1 MTAAPPDVESL
12 LVAWLSAAL
21 APIPVATD
29 LPDDLGEP
37 DVLQV
42 VQVNALPTQGEPP
55 AWNGPVLLYRPVVD
69 LDFYAATRT
78 EALDLALRTLG
89 LLPDLRG
96 HVSPYG
102 RVSDVTPPPTPSVRP
117 DFNDRVR
124 RYGAAVSFT
133 LRA

>member
-1 MTAAPPDVESL
+1 MTAESPDVESL
-12 LVAWLSAAL
+12 LVAWLSGRL
-21 APIPVATD
+21 DPILVATD

-42 VQVNALPTQGEPP
+42 VQVNALPALNPPP
-55 AWNGPVLLYRPVVD
+55 AWNGPVLLHTPTVD
-69 LDFYAATRT
+69 LDFFGGSRT
-78 EALDLALRTLG
+78 DALDLGKRVLG
-89 LLPDLRG
+89 LLPELRG
-96 HVSPYG
+96 YVSPYG
-102 RVSDVTPPPTPSVRP
+102 RVSDVRPPAGPSVRP